1 MPIELA
7 GRDQRAGST
16 RTLSTGPDGGVVRRT
31 VLPGGLRVISESVP
45 GVRSVA
51 FGVWVGIG
59 SRDETLAQAGASH
72 YLEHLLFKG
81 TKRRDALTIAAEL
94 EAVGG
99 ELNAFTAKEYTCY
112 YARVLDNDLPLAVDV
127 ICDMITSSLIA
138 SRDVDSE
145 RTVILE
151 EIAMHDDDPGDAVHD
166 TFAEIV
172 WPRSPLGRPVLGTVD
187 SITSISR
194 QSVANYYRRHYSA
207 NNLVIAAAG
216 NLDHGALVR
225 LVKKAFAGVQVDDKP
240 PSAPRVGGRSPGFVP
255 GRSVVRR
262 PTEQANLVI
271 GTPGLPRLDE
281 RRFSLGVLNAAV
293 GGGMSSRLFQEVR
306 EKRGLAYS
314 IYSFSHSYSDGGI
327 FGIYAGTGENEA
339 AELMP
344 VLRDELRQLVA
355 GLSSDEL
362 ARARAQLKAGLLM
375 SLEGTTARC
384 EQQAS
389 HMLIHGRPLDP
400 QELVGHIDAVDEDAV
415 VRVAKRIIAGKPTV
429 AALGPVGK
437 LEKLELFAERL
448 RS

>member
-1 MPIELA
+1 MSVQVTKLA
-7 GRDQRAGST
+7 N
-16 RTLSTGPDGGVVRRT
+16 
-31 VLPGGLRVISESVP
+31 GLRIVTDRMESVET
-45 GVRSVA
+45 VSI
-51 FGVWVGIG
+51 GVWVDVGTRHEPAAING
-59 SRDETLAQAGASH
+59 VAH
-72 YLEHLLFKG
+72 VLEHMAFKG
-81 TKRRDALTIAAEL
+81 TERRSALDIASEIEAVGGHVNAYTSREHTAYYAKVLKADVGLAVDILSDILQHAAFDAAEL
-94 EAVGG
+94 E
-99 ELNAFTAKEYTCY
+99 
-112 YARVLDNDLPLAVDV
+112 R
-127 ICDMITSSLIA
+127 
-138 SRDVDSE
+138 E
-145 RTVILE
+145 RTVILQE
-151 EIAMHDDDPGDAVHD
+151 LGQAQDTPDDIIYDLFQERAYPNQPMGQ
-166 TFAEIV
+166 
-172 WPRSPLGRPVLGTVD
+172 PVLGRADIIKTL
-187 SITSISR
+187 SR
-194 QSVANYYRRHYSA
+194 DAVANYMKA
-207 NNLVIAAAG
+207 NYAAPGMLLVAAG
-216 NLDHGALVR
+216 NLTHEALVALAER
-225 LVKKAFAGVQVDDKP
+225 SFTAL
-240 PSAPRVGGRSPGFVP
+240 SAKSEARTEPGRYEGGDHRELRELEQAHVLLGFPGFP
-255 GRSVVRR
+255 FGDRDYFAASVVS
-262 PTEQANLVI
+262 TA
-271 GTPGLPRLDE
+271 
-281 RRFSLGVLNAAV
+281 F